1 MKSQANRKIVLVGF
15 MGTGKSTVSRLIAD
29 ELGWERFDSDEEIER
44 SEGKRISE
52 LFIIGGEAGFREIES
67 QTIARLLQRPE
78 QAVIA
83 TGGGA
88 VLLERNR
95 ELMLENSFVA
105 ALHADAE
112 QIIARVKSDSS
123 RPLLQG
129 DVAANVHRIM
139 EQRKHAYDFA
149 HLVLDTTAL
158 SVNETAA
165 LIIEQ
170 LHSR

>member
-1 MKSQANRKIVLVGF
+1 MKSLANGKIVLVGF

-29 ELGWERFDSDEEIER
+29 ELGWQRFDSDEEIER
-44 SEGKRISE
+44 SESKRIAE
-52 LFIIGGEAGFREIES
+52 IFEIGGEAGFREIES
-67 QTIARLLQRPE
+67 QTIAALLLRPE

-95 ELMLENSFVA
+95 ERMLENSFVV
-105 ALHADAE
+105 ALYADAE

-129 DVAANVHRIM
+129 DVATNVHRIM

-149 HLVLDTTAL
+149 HLILDTTTL

>member
-52 LFIIGGEAGFREIES
+52 LFGISGEAGFREIES
-67 QTIARLLQRPE
+67 QTIARLLLRPE

-129 DVAANVHRIM
+129 DVEANVHRIM
-139 EQRKHAYDFA
+139 KQRKHAYDFA

-165 LIIEQ
+165 LIIKQ